1 MYLGIG
7 FTPVSS
13 TPLGLLLS
21 ANGGGIV
28 FESNFIPTEAVNI
41 VCATAG
47 KRFQAL
53 QG

>member
-1 MYLGIG
+1 MYLGVG
-7 FTPVSS
+7 FTPNSS
-13 TPLGLLLS
+13 TPQGLLLS

-28 FESNFIPTEAVNI
+28 FESNFIPTGAVNI

-53 QG
+53 EG

>member
-1 MYLGIG
+1 MYLGVG
-7 FTPVSS
+7 FTPNSS
-13 TPLGLLLS
+13 TPQGLLLS

-53 QG
+53 EG